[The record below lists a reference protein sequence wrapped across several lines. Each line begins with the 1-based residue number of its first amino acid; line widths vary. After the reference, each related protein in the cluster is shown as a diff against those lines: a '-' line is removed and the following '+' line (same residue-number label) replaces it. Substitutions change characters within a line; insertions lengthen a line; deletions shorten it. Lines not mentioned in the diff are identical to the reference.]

1 MISVLN
7 IVSNIRLP
15 YCTNEMAN
23 PDHHGNYDLYSLKF
37 HKNDRHVLRSPDQSM
52 YYTCNM

>member
-52 YYTCNM
+52 YTCNM